1 MYNLDTNNPIYRY
14 QPGFLSGDF
23 TVYQLIDL
31 YNQNYKVFYAQKSS
45 GIVLRDISKTFDHVW
60 HKGLVHRLKQY
71 GFSENITPWVSSY
84 LSFRSQCVCVG
95 GAFSMEK
102 IYPSRC
108 AAGFGPEP
116 LLFLLLVNDIADSLL
131 GSTQLFADDSTLA
144 IRSNNPT
151 YIEITLN
158 SDLTKLAVWASK
170 WLVNFNSKKT
180 EIMFFSLNQQNR
192 SLPKLYFQHNFLNFV
207 DSRKHLGITLSNDNT

>member
-1 MYNLDTNNPIYRY
+1 MCLCGR
-14 QPGFLSGDF
+14 GFLEG
-23 TVYQLIDL
+23 
-31 YNQNYKVFYAQKSS
+31 
-45 GIVLRDISKTFDHVW
+45 
-60 HKGLVHRLKQY
+60 
-71 GFSENITPWVSSY
+71 
-84 LSFRSQCVCVG
+84 
-95 GAFSMEK
+95 K

-108 AAGFGPEP
+108 AAGFGPGP

-151 YIEITLN
+151 YMYIEITLN

-170 WLVNFNSKKT
+170 WLINFNSKKT
-180 EIMFFSLNQQNR
+180 EIMFFSLNKQNR

-207 DSRKHLGITLSNDNT
+207 DSRKQLGITLSNDNT